1 LVDEEDNDGND
12 VSVIEYGLNVEV
24 EIEVKETKEVTCKE
38 NEQIEEEFVD
48 KDFVRWNIEEVKY
61 YQQWL
66 SLKENT
72 DLISVS
78 MPGDENI
85 EWGLCIPTS

>member
-1 LVDEEDNDGND
+1 MVDEEDNDGNE
-12 VSVIEYGLNVEV
+12 VSGIEYSINVEV
-24 EIEVKETKEVTCKE
+24 EIEVKETIEVTCKE
-38 NEQIEEEFVD
+38 NEQIGEEFVD
-48 KDFVRWNIEEVKY
+48 KDFVRWNIEEVRY

-66 SLKENT
+66 SSKENT

-78 MPGDENI
+78 MTGDENI